1 MIEQGLFFYVI
12 IVMVMVILL
21 AATISI
27 PFYGLIKKRLKGLAI
42 GCFLQPFV
50 CALICLL
57 TAVGVYFYQRNELQK
72 YRGGAM
78 VTLRKTDADGKA
90 HFWYL
95 KANEECFYERWN
107 GDEEPEFDGNG
118 KMSLYD
124 VVPLD
129 SFKVCVDDVVFVKF
143 DLEKREVTA
152 KEYDEPLD
160 IVNVDWNK
168 VKAFFQSHP

>member
-12 IVMVMVILL
+12 IVMVMAVLL

-50 CALICLL
+50 CALICIL
-57 TAVGVYFYQRNELQK
+57 TAVGAYLYQRNELKK

-78 VTLRKTDADGKA
+78 VTLKKSEANGKT

-95 KANEECFYERWN
+95 KPNEECFHELWN
-107 GDEEPEFDGNG
+107 GDEEPEYDANG
-118 KMSLYD
+118 EMNLYD
-124 VVPLD
+124 VVPFD
-129 SFKVCVDDVVFVKF
+129 SFRVCVDDVIFVRF
-143 DLEKREVTA
+143 DLEKHEVTA

-160 IVNVDWNK
+160 IVNVDWNE

>member
-1 MIEQGLFFYVI
+1 
-12 IVMVMVILL
+12 
-21 AATISI
+21 
-27 PFYGLIKKRLKGLAI
+27 
-42 GCFLQPFV
+42 
-50 CALICLL
+50 
-57 TAVGVYFYQRNELQK
+57 
-72 YRGGAM
+72 M

-95 KANEECFYERWN
+95 KANEECFYEQWLD
-107 GDEEPEFDGNG
+107 DEEPEYDVNGNIN
-118 KMSLYD
+118 LFD

>member
-12 IVMVMVILL
+12 IVMVMTVLL

-50 CALICLL
+50 CALICIL
-57 TAVGVYFYQRNELQK
+57 TAVGAYLYQRNELKK

-78 VTLRKTDADGKA
+78 VTLKKSEANGKP

-95 KANEECFYERWN
+95 KANEECFHELWN
-107 GDEEPEFDGNG
+107 RDEEPEYDVNG
-118 KMSLYD
+118 EMNLYD

-129 SFKVCVDDVVFVKF
+129 SFRVCVDDVIFVKF
-143 DLEKREVTA
+143 DLEKHEVTA

-160 IVNVDWNK
+160 IVNVDWNE

>member
-129 SFKVCVDDVVFVKF
+129 SFKVCVDDVIFVKF
-143 DLEKREVTA
+143 DLEKHEVTA